1 MKQLINLLTEQ
12 VRSQIN
18 YGKSNIVRI
27 ECFDNP
33 IIYKSICES
42 LRSDNKIDLLLLKLS
57 FEKYREFKNE
67 ERSEWDNAL
76 VFLHKGNNMDY
87 LANPSEDYI
96 EDSFVDFNNALTK
109 WRNRLAELEQGKTG
123 LLFLM
128 GSEVAQDTGGLVD
141 TSFAIT
147 PKYIIS
153 ILQEDYGKWFNGIL
167 TKNGIDN
174 DESYKALNTL
184 YRAIFSK
191 VNIDL
196 VKLSNFI
203 DSIENDNDT
212 FVSIQDLITYI
223 CETLNNIW
231 GIPSIKDTK
240 LVPKAQNLAK
250 GNLSSAKIIIEGINF
265 IERADDIP
273 SQAALKKLEKKFQEY
288 AEINGIDYS
297 DPFPH
302 VDSLFAT
309 YSGFENCVIEFISGK
324 ELEKNRARLLKID
337 FAYISQILGMRIKG
351 TVSDKPESIFGDPIE
366 AYYKMIFSALTQFGK
381 QHTEAPTSIIFKVD
395 HISLSDCTD
404 EQKED
409 SYMHICNYVGG
420 MLSFLNGDSKA
431 ADKLEMDFTYESGID
446 PFQFVNYECSKDI
459 IKCSGKWGDPC
470 KISFSLTVKSDTVE
484 EKHEYKWAFS
494 PNSPWLNAFSYL
506 GNVFFRG
513 GDSYILPTLVSCKN
527 IQEFLE
533 CDSEEEFFSQ
543 ISQIRDNVL
552 FEEHRRELR
561 TYFSGTEILNYYE
574 KLCNKFKDFT
584 EVLTQ
589 KGLFCALSNLRDV
602 VYIYMEMLQ
611 NGYDSYSSY
620 NAVQK
625 EKLPLIV
632 NCFTISSNDEI
643 IDSCDMKE
651 VIVPAYNPVVLEKIY
666 AKLIFA
672 RAGFDELL
680 RKLNI
685 DVNSKFKEDI
695 EKLIQLSS
703 ITQAMDTISKSGSSY
718 LICRRMW
725 DYYGIY
731 YDVASDSEMIT
742 GNSFG
747 SSIVTDDEDA
757 SAMLHISPLSNI
769 VVRNVMDY
777 IRTFPARIDGIKIA
791 FVGPEDMQH
800 IVAAIH
806 VIAKS
811 LDKQNTPATI
821 NIVIICINSK
831 KNSRSYLRKWL
842 DSYFSD
848 EKCVTVNTYLKNIVI
863 NTKDDVESI
872 KPLLNEYDLCFNYN
886 ILDTVGV
893 EFEPVESSE
902 VFDKDSIK
910 FPMTFTP
917 DTIPATY
924 GKTKKVCISQFQ
936 FLASKVQTQ
945 ISNIMG
951 NPHTVPNTYKTFRK
965 LELSENETRLIDIS
979 HECCK
984 WVVCVDPIIDRH
996 MLESDKSKII
1006 GFTTGEG
1013 QYGELN
1019 VTVSARKDILTDIKE
1034 MLRRRITEKFS
1045 NWDNKR
1051 LTDAS
1056 SYCVEYLSQFMDGSK
1071 ILKALNPYD
1080 YEIHSFLA
1088 YLLTLQILEIP
1099 KQNDKY
1105 LLRTLISLDSYK
1117 HWFEEDD
1124 DINTDNK
1131 RPDFMLI
1138 EIPNTAY
1145 NLNPNDKL
1153 YINVKI
1159 IECKMGYKSQGHL
1172 EKAQTQLEKGI
1183 KTMSTHWNPRNE
1195 DIMHRY
1201 WMNQLYRA
1209 IIFTK
1214 LDMELISNEYSI
1226 IRSKIYGIL
1235 QSNFEISWTGDIFAF
1250 WLDSN
1255 SDNPDEWP
1263 IESSLLD
1270 QLEDIKLD
1278 GLMCHNYGQMFIQKM
1293 LLPPNN
1299 RNEKFEY
1306 VEIRSDD
1313 FTADDEEEQF
1323 YSSDNNSS
1331 LETVWDDERIGV
1343 GEIGKSIPKLSDVL
1357 SPFAMHL
1364 DDDREHGR
1372 KTDLQWFETYFAIKP
1387 EDKNILYE
1395 SNGHPKWETVF
1406 DFAIT
1411 ELRKNDILE
1420 NSQVGKYHLTAF
1432 GKEITSA
1439 IKSKGE
1445 DESFTKFVERI
1456 RLTIK
1461 QEKNE
1466 PKGHIIKGIEQV
1478 DTQEPVVC
1486 EKDCKDSNSEGL
1498 SSVRLLIGEDLRSKE
1513 KFYWEFG
1520 NPNLNNRHLLINGNS
1535 GCGKTYCIQALLM
1548 EAALH
1553 GISAV
1558 VFDYTGGF
1566 TNSKLDLKFKDAL
1579 GKRIKQRVV
1588 KIEKIPVN
1596 PFEKNDIQI
1605 DEDIFIP
1612 EEDADIAD
1620 KISEIFKSVYD
1631 LGDQQKSAIYSA
1643 VLNGLKTYGSGMSFP
1658 LMVEELKNI
1667 GTNYAKTVISKIQ
1680 AFSDFNPFA
1689 IDNTF
1694 SWSDI
1699 RDSLGMVYVFQLTGY
1714 GRDIQVLLSELLLW
1728 DIWNFCVKSGDESRP
1743 FILVMDEAQNLSHGE
1758 KSPSAKI
1765 LTEGRKFGISG
1776 WYATQFMKP
1785 QLTDDEI
1792 QRLQQA
1798 GQKLYFCPPDDGVT
1812 TVAKNIDIT
1821 SQGTKD
1827 WADRL
1832 KKLKKGECVTCG
1844 NMVRNGKWSKYEPR
1858 IVKVTS
1864 LNERI
1869 SEYN

>member
-1 MKQLINLLTEQ
+1 MKQLINLLTDQ

-42 LRSDNKIDLLLLKLS
+42 LRSDNNVDLLLLKLS
-57 FEKYREFKNE
+57 IEKFREFE
-67 ERSEWDNAL
+67 SEGRPDWENAL
-76 VFLHKGNNMDY
+76 DYMHKGNNIVY
-87 LANPSEDYI
+87 LANPSEDYV
-96 EDSFVDFNNALTK
+96 EESFVDFNNALTK

-147 PKYIIS
+147 PKHVINV
-153 ILQEDYGKWFNGIL
+153 LREDYSKWFKGIL

-174 DESYKALNTL
+174 AEAYKALNTL
-184 YRAIFSK
+184 YRAIFSR

-203 DSIENDNDT
+203 DSIENDT

-223 CETLNNIW
+223 CETLNVTW

-240 LVPKAQNLAK
+240 AVPKAQNLAK
-250 GNLSSAKIIIEGINF
+250 GTLNSAKIITDGINF

-273 SQAALKKLEKKFQEY
+273 SQAALKKLEKKFQEF
-288 AEINGIDYS
+288 AKENGIDYTE
-297 DPFPH
+297 PFPH
-302 VDSLFAT
+302 TDALFVT
-309 YSGFENCVIEFISGK
+309 YSEFENCVIEFISGK
-324 ELEKNRARLLKID
+324 ELEANRARLLRID
-337 FAYISQILGMRIKG
+337 FAYISRILGTRIKG
-351 TVSDKPESIFGDPIE
+351 PVSTKPEVVSGEPIE
-366 AYYKMIFSALTQFGK
+366 AYYKMIFSALPQFK
-381 QHTEAPTSIIFKVD
+381 KRHTETPTSIIFRVD

-409 SYMHICNYVGG
+409 SYMHICNYAGG
-420 MLSFLNGDSKA
+420 MLSFLNEASKA
-431 ADKLEMDFTYESGID
+431 SEEMEMDITYASGID
-446 PFQFVNYECSKDI
+446 PFQFVNYDDFRDK

-470 KISFSLTVKSDTVE
+470 KISFTLTLKSETVE
-484 EKHEYKWAFS
+484 EKYEYKWAFS

-513 GDSYILPTLVSCKN
+513 GDSYVLPTLVTCKN

-533 CDSEEEFFSQ
+533 CESEDEFFAQ
-543 ISQIRDNVL
+543 MSQIRDKVL

-561 TYFSGTEILNYYE
+561 QYFSGTEVLTHFDA
-574 KLCNKFKDFT
+574 LCNKFKDFT
-584 EVLTQ
+584 EGLTQ
-589 KGLFCALSNLRDV
+589 KGLFCALGDLREV
-602 VYIYMEMLQ
+602 VHIYTEMMQ
-611 NGYDSYSSY
+611 NAYDSYSSY

-632 NCFTISSNDEI
+632 NCFTLSSNDDVI
-643 IDSCDMKE
+643 ASCDMKE
-651 VIVPAYNPVVLEKIY
+651 VIVPAYNPVVLEKID

-672 RAGFDELL
+672 RAGFEELL

-685 DVNSKFKEDI
+685 DINGKFREDI
-695 EKLIQLSS
+695 ENLIQLSS
-703 ITQAMDTISKSGSSY
+703 ITQAMDTICKSGSSY
-718 LICRRMW
+718 LICRGMW
-725 DYYGIY
+725 EYYGIY
-731 YDVASDSEMIT
+731 YDVASDSDMIS

-757 SAMLHISPLSNI
+757 SAMLHTSPMSNI
-769 VVRNVMDY
+769 VARNVMDY

-806 VIAKS
+806 AIAKS
-811 LDKQNTPATI
+811 LDKQNTSATI

-831 KNSRSYLRKWL
+831 KNSKSYLRKWL

-863 NTKDDVESI
+863 NTKDDVELI
-872 KPLLNEYDLCFNYN
+872 RPLLNEYDLCFNYN

-893 EFEPVESSE
+893 EFEPVGSE

-924 GKTKKVCISQFQ
+924 GKTKKGCISQFQ
-936 FLASKVQTQ
+936 FLASKAQTQ
-945 ISNIMG
+945 ISNVMG

-984 WVVCVDPIIDRH
+984 WVVCVDPTIDRH
-996 MLESDKSKII
+996 MLESNKSKII

-1045 NWDNKR
+1045 NWDDKR

-1056 SYCVEYLSQFMDGSK
+1056 SYCVEYLSQFMDGSR

-1088 YLLTLQILEIP
+1088 YLLTLQILGMPE
-1099 KQNDKY
+1099 QNDKF

-1124 DINTDNK
+1124 DVNPDNK
-1131 RPDFMLI
+1131 RPDFMLL
-1138 EIPNTAY
+1138 EIPNTES

-1172 EKAQTQLEKGI
+1172 AKAQTQLEKGI
-1183 KTMSTHWNPRNE
+1183 KTMSAHWDPHNK

-1214 LDMELISNEYSI
+1214 LDMELTSDDYSI

-1235 QSNFEISWTGDIFAF
+1235 QSNFEISWTGDVFAF

-1255 SDNPDEWP
+1255 SESPDEWA
-1263 IESSLLD
+1263 IESAMLD
-1270 QLEDIKLD
+1270 QLEDIRL
-1278 GLMCHNYGQMFIQKM
+1278 GSLMCHNYGQMFIQKM
-1293 LLPPNN
+1293 LLPPDN
-1299 RNEKFEY
+1299 RSEEFEY
-1306 VEIRSDD
+1306 VEIKSEDQSL
-1313 FTADDEEEQF
+1313 DEEEENADSIENG
-1323 YSSDNNSS
+1323 SSSQG
-1331 LETVWDDERIGV
+1331 VVRDDERGDV
-1343 GEIGKSIPKLSDVL
+1343 EEKGGSIPRLADVL
-1357 SPFAMHL
+1357 SPFAIHL
-1364 DDDREHGR
+1364 DDDREHSR
-1372 KTDLQWFETYFAIKP
+1372 RTDLQWFETFFGIKP
-1387 EDKNILYE
+1387 EDKKVLYE
-1395 SNGHPKWETVF
+1395 SNGHPKWETVL

-1411 ELRKNDILE
+1411 ELRKNEILE
-1420 NSQVGKYHLTAF
+1420 NSQVGAYHLTAF
-1432 GKEITSA
+1432 GKVVTSV
-1439 IKSKGE
+1439 IDSKGE
-1445 DESFTKFVERI
+1445 DESFSRFVERI
-1456 RLTIK
+1456 RLANK
-1461 QEKNE
+1461 QEKVETEE
-1466 PKGHIIKGIEQV
+1466 PITDTGEQNN
-1478 DTQEPVVC
+1478 TQEPVVD
-1486 EKDCKDSNSEGL
+1486 ETTSINSTSDHL
-1498 SSVRLLIGEDLRSKE
+1498 SAVRLLIGEDLRTKE

-1548 EAALH
+1548 EAALQ

-1566 TNSKLDLKFKDAL
+1566 ANSKLDPKFKDAL
-1579 GKRIKQRVV
+1579 GERIKQRVV
-1588 KIEKIPVN
+1588 KIAKIPVN

-1605 DEDIFIP
+1605 DEDIFVP
-1612 EEDADIAD
+1612 EEDADVAD
-1620 KISEIFKSVYD
+1620 KISEIFKAVYD

-1658 LMVEELKNI
+1658 LMVEELENI

-1689 IDNTF
+1689 IDNAF

-1699 RDSLGMVYVFQLTGY
+1699 RDSSGMVYVFQLAGY
-1714 GRDIQVLLSELLLW
+1714 GRDIQVLLTELLLW
-1728 DIWNFCVKSGDESRP
+1728 DIWNFCVKNGDESKP

-1821 SQGTKD
+1821 SQGAKD

-1864 LNERI
+1864 LNERVG
-1869 SEYN
+1869 E

>member
-12 VRSQIN
+12 VRLQIN

-42 LRSDNKIDLLLLKLS
+42 LCSDNEVDFLLLKLS
-57 FEKYREFKNE
+57 TEKYREFE
-67 ERSEWDNAL
+67 GEDRPEWCNAL
-76 VFLHKGNNMDY
+76 DYLHKGNNSVL
-87 LANPSEDYI
+87 LANLTEEYI
-96 EDSFVDFNNALTK
+96 ENSYVDFNNALTK
-109 WRNRLAELEQGKTG
+109 WRNRLAELEPGKTG

-147 PKYIIS
+147 PKHVIN
-153 ILQEDYGKWFNGIL
+153 ILREDYSKWFKGL
-167 TKNGIDN
+167 LVKNGLDN
-174 DESYKALNTL
+174 TESYKALNTL
-184 YRAIFSK
+184 YRAIFSS

-203 DSIENDNDT
+203 DSIENDT
-212 FVSIQDLITYI
+212 FVSIQDLIAYI
-223 CETLNNIW
+223 CETLNVTW
-231 GIPSIKDTK
+231 GIPSIKDTQA
-240 LVPKAQNLAK
+240 VPKAQNLAK
-250 GNLSSAKIIIEGINF
+250 GTLTSAKIVTDGINF

-273 SQAALKKLEKKFQEY
+273 SQSALRKLEKKFEEF
-288 AEINGIDYS
+288 AKENGIDYA

-302 VDSLFAT
+302 TDASFVCYAD
-309 YSGFENCVIEFISGK
+309 FEKCVLEFLSGK
-324 ELEKNRARLLKID
+324 ELEANRARLLRLD
-337 FAYISQILGMRIKG
+337 FAYISRILGMRIKG
-351 TVSDKPESIFGDPIE
+351 PKASKPEVVSGEPLE
-366 AYYKMIFSALTQFGK
+366 AYYKMIFSALSQFK
-381 QHTEAPTSIIFKVD
+381 KEHAADSTSVTFRVD

-420 MLSFLNGDSKA
+420 MLSFLNEASRASDE
-431 ADKLEMDFTYESGID
+431 LEMDISYASGID
-446 PFQFVNYECSKDI
+446 PFQFANYDEFRDK

-470 KISFSLTVKSDTVE
+470 KISYTVTLKGDAVE
-484 EKHEYKWAFS
+484 DRYEYKWAFS

-513 GDSYILPTLVSCKN
+513 GDSYVLPTLVTCKN
-527 IQEFLE
+527 VQEFLGCE
-533 CDSEEEFFSQ
+533 SEDDFYSQ
-543 ISQIRDNVL
+543 MSQIRDNVL

-561 TYFSGTEILNYYE
+561 KYFSDTEVLKYFDA
-574 KLCNKFKDFT
+574 LCNKFKDFT
-584 EVLTQ
+584 EALTQ
-589 KGLFCALSNLRDV
+589 KGLFCALNELREV
-602 VYIYMEMLQ
+602 VHIYTEMMQ
-611 NGYDSYSSY
+611 NAYDSFGTY

-625 EKLPLIV
+625 EKLPLLV
-632 NCFTISSNDEI
+632 NCFIISSNDDI
-643 IDSCDMKE
+643 IDSCDMRE
-651 VIVPAYNPVVLEKIY
+651 VIVPAYNPVVLEKID
-666 AKLIFA
+666 AKLIFV
-672 RAGFDELL
+672 RAGFEELL
-680 RKLNI
+680 RRFNS
-685 DVNSKFKEDI
+685 DVNSKYREDI
-695 EKLIQLSS
+695 ENLIQLSS
-703 ITQAMDTISKSGSSY
+703 ITQAMDTVNKTGSNY
-718 LICRRMW
+718 LICRGMW
-725 DYYGIY
+725 EYFGIY
-731 YDVASDSEMIT
+731 YDIVADSDMIF

-757 SAMLHISPLSNI
+757 SAMLHASPMSNI

-806 VIAKS
+806 AIAKCF
-811 LDKQNTPATI
+811 DKKNMSATI

-831 KNSRSYLRKWL
+831 KNSKSYLRKWL
-842 DSYFSD
+842 DSYFND

-863 NTKDDVESI
+863 TTKDDVEAI
-872 KPLLNEYDLCFNYN
+872 RPLLNEYDLCFNYN

-893 EFEPVESSE
+893 DFEPVGSE
-902 VFDKDSIK
+902 AFDKDSIK

-936 FLASKVQTQ
+936 FLASKAQTQ

-951 NPHTVPNTYKTFRK
+951 NPHIVPDTYKTFRK
-965 LELSENETRLIDIS
+965 LEFSENETRLIDIS

-984 WVVCVDPIIDRH
+984 WVVCVDPTIDRH
-996 MLESDKSKII
+996 MLESNKSKII

-1013 QYGELN
+1013 KYGELN
-1019 VTVSARKDILTDIKE
+1019 VTVSARKDILTDIRE

-1045 NWDNKR
+1045 NWDDKR
-1051 LTDAS
+1051 LADAS
-1056 SYCVEYLSQFMDGSK
+1056 SYCVEYLSQFMDGSR

-1088 YLLTLQILEIP
+1088 YLLTLQILEMP
-1099 KQNDKY
+1099 EKKDKY

-1124 DINTDNK
+1124 EINPDNK
-1131 RPDFMLI
+1131 RPDFMLL
-1138 EIPNTAY
+1138 EIPNTAN
-1145 NLNPNDKL
+1145 NLNLQDKL
-1153 YINVKI
+1153 YINIKI

-1172 EKAQTQLEKGI
+1172 AKAQAQLEKGI
-1183 KTMSTHWNPRNE
+1183 KTMSTHWDPDNG

-1214 LDMELISNEYSI
+1214 LDMDLTSDEYSI

-1235 QSNFEISWTGDIFAF
+1235 QSDFEIRWTGDIYAF

-1255 SDNPDEWP
+1255 SEMPDEWG
-1263 IESSLLD
+1263 IESALLD
-1270 QLEDIKLD
+1270 QMEGIQLD

-1293 LLPPNN
+1293 LLPPDN
-1299 RNEKFEY
+1299 RGEAFEY
-1306 VEIRSDD
+1306 VEMGIDD
-1313 FTADDEEEQF
+1313 ETADEEEVNEAPP
-1323 YSSDNNSS
+1323 SDVSYGNTS
-1331 LETVWDDERIGV
+1331 LENGATVIAEQGNT
-1343 GEIGKSIPKLSDVL
+1343 IPKLADVL
-1357 SPFAMHL
+1357 TPFALHL
-1364 DDDREHGR
+1364 DDDQEHSR
-1372 KTDLQWFETYFAIKP
+1372 RSDLHWFETYFGIKP
-1387 EDKNILYE
+1387 EDKKVLYE
-1395 SNGHPKWETVF
+1395 SNGHPKWETIL

-1411 ELRKNDILE
+1411 ELRKNEILE
-1420 NSQVGKYHLTAF
+1420 NSQVGSYHMTTF
-1432 GKEITSA
+1432 GKMIVSA
-1439 IKSKGE
+1439 IDSKGD
-1445 DESFTKFVERI
+1445 DESFSKFVERMRI
-1456 RLTIK
+1456 ANKLTIH
-1461 QEKNE
+1461 EN
-1466 PKGHIIKGIEQV
+1466 GGSSADMREQGEHPEV
-1478 DTQEPVVC
+1478 DDETET
-1486 EKDCKDSNSEGL
+1486 SNSTLPAGL
-1498 SSVRLLIGEDLRSKE
+1498 SSVRLLIGEDLRTKE
-1513 KFYWEFG
+1513 RFYWEFG

-1548 EAALH
+1548 EAAMQ
-1553 GISAV
+1553 GVSAV

-1566 TNSKLDLKFKDAL
+1566 ANSKLDPQFKDTL
-1579 GKRIKQRVV
+1579 GDRIKQRVV
-1588 KIEKIPVN
+1588 KIAKIPVN

-1605 DEDIFIP
+1605 DEDIFVP
-1612 EEDADIAD
+1612 EEDADVAD
-1620 KISEIFKSVYD
+1620 KISEIFKAVYD

-1643 VLNGLKTYGSGMSFP
+1643 VLNGLKTYGNGMSFP
-1658 LMVEELKNI
+1658 LMVEELENI

-1689 IDNTF
+1689 VDNTF

-1699 RDSLGMVYVFQLTGY
+1699 RDSSGMIYVFQLAGY
-1714 GRDIQVLLSELLLW
+1714 GRDIQVLLTELLLW
-1728 DIWNFCVKSGDESRP
+1728 DIWNFCVKNGDESKP

-1785 QLTDDEI
+1785 QLSDDEI

-1821 SQGTKD
+1821 SQGAKD

-1864 LNERI
+1864 LDERVGV
-1869 SEYN
+1869 

>member
-18 YGKSNIVRI
+18 DGKSNIVRI

-42 LRSDNKIDLLLLKLS
+42 LCSDSKVDLLLLKLS
-57 FEKYREFKNE
+57 IEKYREFE
-67 ERSEWDNAL
+67 GEDRPEWRNAL
-76 VFLHKGNNMDY
+76 DYLHKGNNIVY
-87 LANPSEDYI
+87 LSNPSEGYI
-96 EDSFVDFNNALTK
+96 EASYVDFDNALTK
-109 WRNRLAELEQGKTG
+109 WRNRLAELEPGKTG

-147 PKYIIS
+147 PKHVIN
-153 ILQEDYGKWFNGIL
+153 ILQEDYSRWFKSL
-167 TKNGIDN
+167 LVKNELD
-174 DESYKALNTL
+174 DTESYKALNTL
-184 YRAIFSK
+184 YRAIFSS

-203 DSIENDNDT
+203 DSIENDT

-223 CETLNNIW
+223 CETLNVTW
-231 GIPSIKDTK
+231 GIPSIKDTQA
-240 LVPKAQNLAK
+240 VPKVHNLAK
-250 GNLSSAKIIIEGINF
+250 GTLTSAKIVIDGINF
-265 IERADDIP
+265 IKRADDIP
-273 SQAALKKLEKKFQEY
+273 SQSALSKLEKKFKEY
-288 AEINGIDYS
+288 AKENGIDYA

-302 VDSLFAT
+302 TDALFVS
-309 YSGFENCVIEFISGK
+309 YSDFENCVIEFLSGK
-324 ELEKNRARLLKID
+324 ELEANRERLLRID
-337 FAYISQILGMRIKG
+337 FAYISGILGKRIRGPK
-351 TVSDKPESIFGDPIE
+351 SSKPEVVSGEPLE
-366 AYYKMIFSALTQFGK
+366 AYYKMIFSALPQFK
-381 QHTEAPTSIIFKVD
+381 KEHVANPTSIIFRVD
-395 HISLSDCTD
+395 RISLSDCTD

-420 MLSFLNGDSKA
+420 MLSFLNEASKA
-431 ADKLEMDFTYESGID
+431 SNELEMEISYASGID
-446 PFQFVNYECSKDI
+446 PFQFVNYNDFSDK

-470 KISFSLTVKSDTVE
+470 KISYTVTLKGDEVE
-484 EKHEYKWAFS
+484 DKYEYKWAFS

-506 GNVFFRG
+506 GNVFFREV
-513 GDSYILPTLVSCKN
+513 DSYVLPTLVTCRN
-527 IQEFLE
+527 VQEFLGCE
-533 CDSEEEFFSQ
+533 SEDEFYSQ
-543 ISQIRDNVL
+543 MSQIRDEVL

-561 TYFSGTEILNYYE
+561 KYFSDMEVLKYFE
-574 KLCNKFKDFT
+574 ALCNKFRDFT
-584 EVLTQ
+584 ELLTQ
-589 KGLFCALSNLRDV
+589 KGLFSALNELREV
-602 VYIYMEMLQ
+602 VRIYTEMMQ
-611 NGYDSYSSY
+611 NAYDSFDTY

-625 EKLPLIV
+625 EKLPLLV
-632 NCFTISSNDEI
+632 NCFIISSNDDV
-643 IDSCDMKE
+643 IDSCDMRE
-651 VIVPAYNPVVLEKIY
+651 VIVPAYNPVVLEKID
-666 AKLIFA
+666 AKLIFV
-672 RAGFDELL
+672 RAGFEELL
-680 RKLNI
+680 RKLNFN
-685 DVNSKFKEDI
+685 VNSKYREDI
-695 EKLIQLSS
+695 ENLIQLSS
-703 ITQAMDTISKSGSSY
+703 ITQAMDTVNKTGSNY
-718 LICRRMW
+718 LICRGMW
-725 DYYGIY
+725 EYFGIY
-731 YDVASDSEMIT
+731 YDVAADSDMIS
-742 GNSFG
+742 GNSLG

-757 SAMLHISPLSNI
+757 SAMLHISPMSNI

-806 VIAKS
+806 AIAKN
-811 LDKQNTPATI
+811 LDKQNTFATI

-831 KNSRSYLRKWL
+831 KNSKSYLRKWL
-842 DSYFSD
+842 DSYFND

-863 NTKDDVESI
+863 TTKDDVEAI

-893 EFEPVESSE
+893 DFEPVGSES
-902 VFDKDSIK
+902 FDKDSIK

-936 FLASKVQTQ
+936 FLASKAQTQ
-945 ISNIMG
+945 ISNVMG
-951 NPHTVPNTYKTFRK
+951 NPHIVPGTYKTFRK

-984 WVVCVDPIIDRH
+984 WVVCIDPTIDRH
-996 MLESDKSKII
+996 MLESNKSKII

-1013 QYGELN
+1013 KYGELN
-1019 VTVSARKDILTDIKE
+1019 VTVSARKDILTDIRE

-1045 NWDNKR
+1045 NWDDKR
-1051 LTDAS
+1051 LADAS
-1056 SYCVEYLSQFMDGSK
+1056 SYCVEYLSQFMDGSR

-1099 KQNDKY
+1099 EKKDKY

-1124 DINTDNK
+1124 EINPDNM
-1131 RPDFMLI
+1131 RPDFMLL
-1138 EIPNTAY
+1138 EIPNSVN
-1145 NLNPNDKL
+1145 NLNPQDKL
-1153 YINVKI
+1153 YMNIKI

-1172 EKAQTQLEKGI
+1172 AKAQTQLEKGI
-1183 KTMSTHWNPRNE
+1183 KTMSTHWDPDNG

-1214 LDMELISNEYSI
+1214 LDMDLTSDEYSI

-1235 QSNFEISWTGDIFAF
+1235 QSDFEIRWTGDIFAF

-1255 SDNPDEWP
+1255 SEIPDEWG
-1263 IESSLLD
+1263 IESALLD
-1270 QLEDIKLD
+1270 QMERIQLD

-1293 LLPPNN
+1293 LLPPDN
-1299 RNEKFEY
+1299 RGEAFEY
-1306 VEIRSDD
+1306 VEID
-1313 FTADDEEEQF
+1313 ADDETSEDEEVNDAPP
-1323 YSSDNNSS
+1323 SDVSYGNTS
-1331 LETVWDDERIGV
+1331 LENGASISVEQGNT
-1343 GEIGKSIPKLSDVL
+1343 IPKLADVL
-1357 SPFAMHL
+1357 TPFAMHL
-1364 DDDREHGR
+1364 NDDQEHSR
-1372 KTDLQWFETYFAIKP
+1372 RSDLHWFEAYFGIKP
-1387 EDKNILYE
+1387 EDKKVLYE
-1395 SNGHPKWETVF
+1395 SNGHPKWETIL

-1411 ELRKNDILE
+1411 ELRKNEILE
-1420 NSQVGKYHLTAF
+1420 NSQVGAYHMTAF
-1432 GKEITSA
+1432 GKMITSA
-1439 IKSKGE
+1439 IDSKGE
-1445 DESFTKFVERI
+1445 DESFSKFVERMRI
-1456 RLTIK
+1456 ADKPAIHENGGSNADMR
-1461 QEKNE
+1461 
-1466 PKGHIIKGIEQV
+1466 EQGEHPEI
-1478 DTQEPVVC
+1478 DDETET
-1486 EKDCKDSNSEGL
+1486 SNSTSHVGL
-1498 SSVRLLIGEDLRSKE
+1498 GSVRLLIGEDLRTKE
-1513 KFYWEFG
+1513 RFYWEFG

-1548 EAALH
+1548 EAAMQ
-1553 GISAV
+1553 GVSAV

-1566 TNSKLDLKFKDAL
+1566 ANSKLDPQFKDTL
-1579 GKRIKQRVV
+1579 GDRIKQRVV
-1588 KIEKIPVN
+1588 KIAKIPVN

-1605 DEDIFIP
+1605 DEDILVP
-1612 EEDADIAD
+1612 EEDADVAD
-1620 KISEIFKSVYD
+1620 KISEIFKAVYD

-1643 VLNGLKTYGSGMSFP
+1643 VLNGLKTYESAMTFP
-1658 LMVEELKNI
+1658 LMVEELENI

-1689 IDNTF
+1689 VDNTF

-1699 RDSLGMVYVFQLTGY
+1699 RDSSGMIYIFQLAGY
-1714 GRDIQVLLSELLLW
+1714 GRDIQVLLTELLLW
-1728 DIWNFCVKSGDESRP
+1728 DIWNFCVKNGDESKP

-1785 QLTDDEI
+1785 QLSDDEI

-1821 SQGTKD
+1821 SQGAKD

-1864 LNERI
+1864 LDERVG
-1869 SEYN
+1869 E